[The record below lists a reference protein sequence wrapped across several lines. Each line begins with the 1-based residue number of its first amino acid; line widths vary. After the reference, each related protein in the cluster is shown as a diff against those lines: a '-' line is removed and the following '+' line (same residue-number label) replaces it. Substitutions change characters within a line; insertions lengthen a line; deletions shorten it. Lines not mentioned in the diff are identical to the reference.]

1 MVLRARPMQPCTDTA
16 MNRPAKSK
24 LRPRKEPGLKQDWT
38 NLSFLPPVNFFRTP
52 LLLSVC
58 LSVCPGFA
66 PQKSDHPLG
75 SVQVAW
81 LRTSGPSRIVHSS
94 SYYLYLVMSELDHLR
109 KKPPDGGLL
118 LDVKDRKLK
127 AQCQECGVTFYI
139 GHEETSSQDNL
150 FS

>member
-1 MVLRARPMQPCTDTA
+1 MADVKCNPTLLTLSFE
-16 MNRPAKSK
+16 SK

-58 LSVCPGFA
+58 LSVCPGYA

-94 SYYLYLVMSELDHLR
+94 SYYLVFSHVGARSYE
-109 KKPPDGGLL
+109 
-118 LDVKDRKLK
+118 KLGK
-127 AQCQECGVTFYI
+127 
-139 GHEETSSQDNL
+139 EEDKEDKEEEK
-150 FS
+150 